1 MRNIDWVNVLIW
13 LVVMPIGSL
22 LSWYGLWLFA
32 WWLWRLVE

>member
-13 LVVMPIGSL
+13 LVVMPIGAL

-32 WWLWRLVE
+32 W